1 MGEDHAA
8 NSAMN
13 LVRFLLDCVPAI
25 CASTGL
31 RFRHDSEFICFFF
44 LFFNTFFLMTLSSF
58 FGISVL
64 SVHSRHLQSSVKAQQ
79 RERNGTGPK
88 GKGREGK
95 GREGMRRE
103 FFVVVVVV
111 VVATILFT
119 RVLVP
124 SNQ

>member
-1 MGEDHAA
+1 
-8 NSAMN
+8 
-13 LVRFLLDCVPAI
+13 
-25 CASTGL
+25 
-31 RFRHDSEFICFFF
+31 
-44 LFFNTFFLMTLSSF
+44 MTLSSF

-88 GKGREGK
+88 GKGREG
-95 GREGMRRE
+95 MRRE
-103 FFVVVVVV
+103 FFVVVV

>member
-1 MGEDHAA
+1 
-8 NSAMN
+8 
-13 LVRFLLDCVPAI
+13 
-25 CASTGL
+25 
-31 RFRHDSEFICFFF
+31 
-44 LFFNTFFLMTLSSF
+44 MTLSSF

>member
-1 MGEDHAA
+1 
-8 NSAMN
+8 
-13 LVRFLLDCVPAI
+13 
-25 CASTGL
+25 
-31 RFRHDSEFICFFF
+31 
-44 LFFNTFFLMTLSSF
+44 MTLSSF

-64 SVHSRHLQSSVKAQQ
+64 SVHSRHLQSSVRHNK
-79 RERNGTGPK
+79 EKGTGTGPK

-95 GREGMRRE
+95 GREGMRRD
-103 FFVVVVVV
+103 FFVVVV

>member
-1 MGEDHAA
+1 
-8 NSAMN
+8 
-13 LVRFLLDCVPAI
+13 LVY
-25 CASTGL
+25 
-31 RFRHDSEFICFFF
+31 
-44 LFFNTFFLMTLSSF
+44 LFCLFTHVTC
-58 FGISVL
+58 
-64 SVHSRHLQSSVKAQQ
+64 KAQLRHNKEKGTELDRKG
-79 RERNGTGPK
+79 RE

-111 VVATILFT
+111 ATILFT

>member
-1 MGEDHAA
+1 MAKKLPQ

-31 RFRHDSEFICFFF
+31 RFRHDSEFVCFF
-44 LFFNTFFLMTLSSF
+44 LLCFFNDSLVV
-58 FGISVL
+58 FGMSVL
-64 SVHSRHLQSSVKAQQ
+64 SVHSRNLSKAQQ
-79 RERNGTGPK
+79 RERNGNGPK
-88 GKGREGK
+88 WKGMEGK
-95 GREGMRRE
+95 RRE
-103 FFVVVVVV
+103 FFVVV

-119 RVLVP
+119 RVLVT